1 MDSYSSYRFSN
12 KESRKLIEVIIEFW
26 RAFTPQEIEQEDVD
40 NLKTHEGWPFVLSQ
54 WLSSDIV
61 STLQEKN
68 NEEEQKNELVKVES
82 WLKEELGLSLYQKL
96 TLVGFSFDVIQRR
109 LAIRNDWKKA
119 LNEVK
124 LVDER
129 DDAYDT
135 VPIARELGYSLYDSD
150 LKELAT
156 IHKEEEDGS
165 KLQLII
171 ESLLTT
177 LNFHEDCGEFIAGY
191 YDNYLSL

>member
-26 RAFTPQEIEQEDVD
+26 RAFTLQEIEQGDVD

-61 STLQEKN
+61 SALQEKN
-68 NEEEQKNELVKVES
+68 EEKQKNELVKVES
-82 WLKEELGLSLYQKL
+82 WLKEELSLSLYQKL

-135 VPIARELGYSLYDSD
+135 TPIARELGYSLYDSD

>member
-26 RAFTPQEIEQEDVD
+26 RAFTLQEIEQEDVD

-61 STLQEKN
+61 SALQEK

-129 DDAYDT
+129 DDDYDT
-135 VPIARELGYSLYDSD
+135 APIARELGYSLYDSD

-165 KLQLII
+165 KLQTVI
-171 ESLLTT
+171 ENLLTDM
-177 LNFHEDCGEFIAGY
+177 NFHEDCGEFIAGY

>member
-12 KESRKLIEVIIEFW
+12 KESRKLIEVIIEYW
-26 RAFTPQEIEQEDVD
+26 RAFTLQEIEQEDVD

-61 STLQEKN
+61 SALQEKN
-68 NEEEQKNELVKVES
+68 EKEQKNELVKVES

-135 VPIARELGYSLYDSD
+135 TPIARELGYSLYDSD

>member
-68 NEEEQKNELVKVES
+68 EEEQKNELVKVES

-129 DDAYDT
+129 DDDYDT
-135 VPIARELGYSLYDSD
+135 APIARELGYSLYDSD
-150 LKELAT
+150 LKKLAT

-165 KLQLII
+165 KLQTVI
-171 ESLLTT
+171 ENLLTDM
-177 LNFHEDCGEFIAGY
+177 NFHEDCGEFIAGY

>member
-26 RAFTPQEIEQEDVD
+26 RAFTLQEIEQEDVD

-61 STLQEKN
+61 SALQEK

-135 VPIARELGYSLYDSD
+135 TPIARELGYSLYDSD

-165 KLQLII
+165 KLELII

>member
-61 STLQEKN
+61 SALQEK

-119 LNEVK
+119 LNEAK

-135 VPIARELGYSLYDSD
+135 TPIARELGYSLYDSD
-150 LKELAT
+150 LKELAA

-177 LNFHEDCGEFIAGY
+177 LNFHEDCGEFIAAY

>member
-26 RAFTPQEIEQEDVD
+26 RAFAPQEIEQEDVD
-40 NLKTHEGWPFVLSQ
+40 NLKTHEGWPFILSQ

-61 STLQEKN
+61 SALQEK
-68 NEEEQKNELVKVES
+68 NEEEQKDDLVKVES

-124 LVDER
+124 FVDER
-129 DDAYDT
+129 DDDYDT
-135 VPIARELGYSLYDSD
+135 TPIARELGYSLYDSD

-165 KLQLII
+165 ELQLII

>member
-61 STLQEKN
+61 SALQEK

-135 VPIARELGYSLYDSD
+135 TPIARELGYSLYDSD

-156 IHKEEEDGS
+156 IHKEKEDGS

>member
-26 RAFTPQEIEQEDVD
+26 RAFTLQEIEQEDVD

-61 STLQEKN
+61 SALQEK

-135 VPIARELGYSLYDSD
+135 TPIARELGYSLYDSD

>member
-26 RAFTPQEIEQEDVD
+26 RAFTLQEIEQEDVD

-61 STLQEKN
+61 SALQEK
-68 NEEEQKNELVKVES
+68 NEEEQKNEIVKVES

-135 VPIARELGYSLYDSD
+135 TPIARELGYSLYDSD

>member
-68 NEEEQKNELVKVES
+68 EEEQKNELVKVES

-96 TLVGFSFDVIQRR
+96 TLVGFSFDIIQRR

-129 DDAYDT
+129 DDDYDT
-135 VPIARELGYSLYDSD
+135 TPIARELGYSLYDSD

>member
-26 RAFTPQEIEQEDVD
+26 RAFTLQEIEQEDVD

-61 STLQEKN
+61 SALQEK

-109 LAIRNDWKKA
+109 LAIRNDWK
-119 LNEVK
+119 NVW
-124 LVDER
+124 
-129 DDAYDT
+129 
-135 VPIARELGYSLYDSD
+135 
-150 LKELAT
+150 
-156 IHKEEEDGS
+156 
-165 KLQLII
+165 
-171 ESLLTT
+171 
-177 LNFHEDCGEFIAGY
+177 
-191 YDNYLSL
+191 

>member
-61 STLQEKN
+61 SALQEK

-119 LNEVK
+119 LNEAK

-135 VPIARELGYSLYDSD
+135 TPIARELGYSLYDSD
-150 LKELAT
+150 LKELAA

>member
-68 NEEEQKNELVKVES
+68 EEEQKNELVKVES

-96 TLVGFSFDVIQRR
+96 TLVGFSFDIIQRR
-109 LAIRNDWKKA
+109 LAFRNDWKKA

-129 DDAYDT
+129 DDDYDT
-135 VPIARELGYSLYDSD
+135 TPIARELGYSLYDSD

-165 KLQLII
+165 KLQLFI

-177 LNFHEDCGEFIAGY
+177 LTFHEDCGEFIAGY

>member
-68 NEEEQKNELVKVES
+68 EEEQKNELVKVES

-96 TLVGFSFDVIQRR
+96 TLVGFSFDIIQRR

-129 DDAYDT
+129 DDDYDT
-135 VPIARELGYSLYDSD
+135 TPIARELGYSLYDSD
-150 LKELAT
+150 LKELST

>member
-26 RAFTPQEIEQEDVD
+26 RAFTLQEIEQEDVD
-40 NLKTHEGWPFVLSQ
+40 NLKTHEGWLFVLSQ

-61 STLQEKN
+61 SALQEK

-135 VPIARELGYSLYDSD
+135 TPIARELGYSLYDSD